1 MKMNRP
7 KQVAAALAIL
17 LGTVSVPAAV
27 AEELPAQLPPP
38 ESTPPA
44 TDKPIKVYILAGQS
58 NMVGMGDISGARNR
72 YAGIFLTANPDAPL
86 GPIYLGRSLYNI
98 EACSVYSP
106 DGTRVHEPVAE
117 GLVEVPMSGSYRFHC
132 GSGDRANRVM
142 ELDGKEIYREAEGEK
157 AAMQE
162 VRLEAGR
169 RHAFRISASNGETP
183 AFWIEKVDLV
193 GHGDGEGLHGRGPV
207 DREGVAH
214 WMGRPAVMP
223 PST

>member
-86 GPIYLGRSLYNI
+86 KTPH
-98 EACSVYSP
+98 SVVTLHLI
-106 DGTRVHEPVAE
+106 DEE
-117 GLVEVPMSGSYRFHC
+117 GQPTVDARDEILDFFRARLVN
-132 GSGDRANRVM
+132 D
-142 ELDGKEIYREAEGEK
+142 
-157 AAMQE
+157 Q
-162 VRLEAGR
+162 
-169 RHAFRISASNGETP
+169 
-183 AFWIEKVDLV
+183 
-193 GHGDGEGLHGRGPV
+193 
-207 DREGVAH
+207 
-214 WMGRPAVMP
+214 
-223 PST
+223 